1 MIAFARSVPA
11 SDFHQ
16 ANDVIVIANI
26 APEPQSQ
33 ALELGELVG
42 EYTDWFSQ
50 AKVSLDEGQV
60 MELEGNSYQVLVRS
74 R

>member
-1 MIAFARSVPA
+1 MPA
-11 SDFHQ
+11 SDFHL

-42 EYTDWFSQ
+42 DYTDWFSQ

-60 MELEGNSYQVLVRS
+60 VELAPNTFKVLVRN